1 MRCDSISDKR
11 CLTSNGARPS
21 RKQLASRP
29 KRLILRS
36 ASRNRSAPPSLDT
49 RPAVNSAS
57 TRREKWAVRE
67 RFFDTLFHQRPL
79 LFRHS
84 TTPEQRSYATKTA
97 AFCYLFLPRIYP
109 SNSTV
114 RNRG

>member
-49 RPAVNSAS
+49 RPAVNSAC
-57 TRREKWAVRE
+57 TRREKWAVKENDSWIHSVIKGRS
-67 RFFDTLFHQRPL
+67 LS
-79 LFRHS
+79 RHS
-84 TTPEQRSYATKTA
+84 TTPEQRSYAIKTA
-97 AFCYLFLPRIYP
+97 AFCYLFLPHAFTHRID
-109 SNSTV
+109 T
-114 RNRG
+114 